1 MQAFS
6 EFRHMSPPF
15 WAMVKYISETLGY
28 TIRGQGIVRTYS
40 IDEIDRLVSQNGIV
54 VDYDTILAAKSY
66 FDKRAA
72 LLNDLDT
79 MKLHPSIIKNVLV
92 FKTHLRDTE
101 KVSSLMDYSLNN
113 C

>member
-66 FDKRAA
+66 FDKTCRF
-72 LLNDLDT
+72 T
-79 MKLHPSIIKNVLV
+79 
-92 FKTHLRDTE
+92 
-101 KVSSLMDYSLNN
+101 
-113 C
+113 

>member
-40 IDEIDRLVSQNGIV
+40 IDE
-54 VDYDTILAAKSY
+54 
-66 FDKRAA
+66 
-72 LLNDLDT
+72 
-79 MKLHPSIIKNVLV
+79 
-92 FKTHLRDTE
+92 
-101 KVSSLMDYSLNN
+101 
-113 C
+113 